1 MHSVRVAIYD
11 GKSSFCVFVRVSL
24 CVFFLT
30 SRTVFFLS
38 DLCAFYMLFGS
49 CWSCIIGFLF
59 VLTSSSLRVAMSCML
74 VSFVFLR
81 FVILTYILFF
91 VGVIL
96 FYWVSIGGEREVQ
109 SGGWVLWQ
117 DRYSGFFCGYLLCFT
132 CVRGRESEKASY
144 STIILPLDCLHF
156 SAAFEIR

>member
-96 FYWVSIGGEREVQ
+96 FYWVSIGGER
-109 SGGWVLWQ
+109 GGAERRMGVMAGSIFGLFLWLSSVF
-117 DRYSGFFCGYLLCFT
+117 YM
-132 CVRGRESEKASY
+132 REREGV
-144 STIILPLDCLHF
+144 
-156 SAAFEIR
+156 